1 MKIDLHCHT
10 KYSYDASSSIEKI
23 ITYAKEVGLDGIA
36 ITDHENTNGWTEA
49 IELGK
54 KYNFLIILGE
64 EIKTTKGDVLGL
76 FLKKQIDG
84 YKKDPRWVMEEIKKQ
99 GGLVI
104 IPHPFHGAEG
114 FKDDITKYLDLVDA
128 IEVFNGR
135 KPGTEHDDKAMEFAK
150 QYNLG
155 MTAGGDSHYYKGI
168 GDTYVEFIG
177 NAIEELKQAILNKQT
192 KINGKKAPLIYIVT
206 PLLSKIGL
214 LKKN

>member
-10 KYSYDASSSIEKI
+10 KYSYDASSDIEKI
-23 ITYAKEVGLDGIA
+23 ITYAKNVGLDGIA
-36 ITDHENTNGWTEA
+36 ITDHENTKGWTEA

-54 KYNFLIILGE
+54 KHNFLIILGE

-76 FLKKQIDG
+76 FLKQQIDG

-114 FKDDITKYLDLVDA
+114 FRDDITKYLDLVDA
-128 IEVFNGR
+128 LEVFNGR
-135 KPGTEHDDKAMEFAK
+135 KPGKNHDDKAMEFAK
-150 QYNLG
+150 QHNLG

-168 GDTYVEFIG
+168 GYTYTEFVG
-177 NAIEELKQAILNKQT
+177 NTIEELKQAILNKQT

-206 PLLSKIGL
+206 PLLAKIKL
-214 LKKN
+214 LKN

>member
-10 KYSYDASSSIEKI
+10 KYSYDASSDIEKI
-23 ITYAKEVGLDGIA
+23 ITYAKNVGLDGIA
-36 ITDHENTNGWTEA
+36 ITDHENTKGWTEA

-54 KYNFLIILGE
+54 KHNFLIILGE

-76 FLKKQIDG
+76 FLKQQIDG

-114 FKDDITKYLDLVDA
+114 FRDDITKYLDLVDA
-128 IEVFNGR
+128 LEVFNGR
-135 KPGTEHDDKAMEFAK
+135 KPGKSHDDKAMAFAR

-168 GDTYVEFIG
+168 GYTYTEFVG
-177 NAIEELKQAILNKQT
+177 NTIEELKQAILNKQT

-206 PLLSKIGL
+206 PLLAKIKL
-214 LKKN
+214 LKN